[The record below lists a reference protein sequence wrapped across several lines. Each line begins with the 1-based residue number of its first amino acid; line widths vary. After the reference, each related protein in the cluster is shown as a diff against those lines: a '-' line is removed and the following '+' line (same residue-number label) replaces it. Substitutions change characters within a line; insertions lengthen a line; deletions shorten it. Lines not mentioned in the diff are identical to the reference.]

1 MAQLRWLMA
10 WNRNVKINQKRNA
23 RTIESMWWWQDIE
36 DWNESILIHAT
47 NECLFIVHI
56 TAMDGSR
63 WLLLPK
69 WFITSVIKSSKLM
82 MNSIS
87 LEIGINCIQIRWINV
102 CHLKCMCHHVHL
114 KLQFDLG
121 ISVWNAR
128 ISIKIFA
135 FNKSKID
142 EKVVTNFVILFF
154 FGAECEGVL
163 NFDYVI
169 FTWKIIAQQVLT
181 RKEKKK
187 NEMRPVWVCVRNIF
201 KDKCWKLNR

>member
-128 ISIKIFA
+128 ISIRIFA
-135 FNKSKID
+135 FDKSKID

-154 FGAECEGVL
+154 WCGMWRCLEFRLCHIYLKNNRTASI
-163 NFDYVI
+163 D
-169 FTWKIIAQQVLT
+169 
-181 RKEKKK
+181 KKGEEK